1 MNQPQIIQN
10 PKGLIQ
16 KSAQMFV
23 QKPNE
28 FNAQINRQYQ
38 ILRKSGYK
46 FKTIRDMERFF
57 YPWIDQPEILQKA
70 DDPWLSSTTGF
81 RQITYG
87 QIVWNMLNLTHGYGI
102 FEKKPYVQEGWR
114 VFKGRPT
121 AGSDYAENAAT
132 LPDSDKPDLALLNE
146 AVATKAHVFD
156 ASEISRLLS
165 KSLDDTTDDPMKV
178 LREFYAQEHVKS
190 INEDLFQEFA
200 TASTNKINS
209 IDRLTASSAEVAAHS
224 GTYTAGDEDIF
235 AVDRSAN
242 SWADA
247 QSLYDA
253 SADRDLTESLVK
265 QLIRSCRVFW
275 GSNAKPV
282 FITGY
287 DTLDRFS
294 DWIDPS
300 LRYQIVP
307 GSDGLRYQP
316 IKVNDHETLPGI
328 GAGQIVNAYHNI
340 PIIPLSDVPQDT
352 ISRVYLIDLNSTY
365 IENLAPTQYFEG
377 GISSGDPFSVDGL
390 KDKGLVRT
398 IHRLK
403 STNLPGQG
411 KIRDLQ

>member
-1 MNQPQIIQN
+1 MTEQIIQN
-10 PKGLIQ
+10 PKELIH
-16 KSAQMFV
+16 KSAQLFMNR
-23 QKPNE
+23 PNE
-28 FNAQINRQYQ
+28 FNAQINSQYK

-46 FKTIRDMERFF
+46 FRSIRDMERFF

-87 QIVWNMLNLTHGYGI
+87 QIVWNMLNLTNGYGI
-102 FEKKPYVQEGWR
+102 FEKRPYIQEGWR

-121 AGSDYAENAAT
+121 AAADYAEAATT
-132 LPDSDKPDLALLNE
+132 LPDSDKPDLATLNE
-146 AVATKAHVFD
+146 TLATKAHVFD

-165 KSLDDTTDDPMKV
+165 KTQDDTTNDPMKV
-178 LREFYAQEHVKS
+178 LREFYAMEHVKS
-190 INEDLFQEFA
+190 INEDLFTDA
-200 TASTNKINS
+200 DTLNTNKINS
-209 IDRLTASSAEVAAHS
+209 IDRLTASSAEITAHS
-224 GTYTAGDEDIF
+224 YTAGDEDIF
-235 AVDRSAN
+235 GVDRSAN
-242 SWADA
+242 GWANA
-247 QSLYDA
+247 QSLYNA
-253 SADRDLTESLVK
+253 SADRDLTESLLK

-275 GSNAKPV
+275 GPSAKPV
-282 FITGY
+282 FVTGY

-294 DWIDPS
+294 DWVDPS
-300 LRYQIVP
+300 LRYQIAP
-307 GSDGLRYQP
+307 GSEGVRYQP

-352 ISRVYLIDLNSTY
+352 ISRVYLLDLNSTF

-377 GISSGDPFSVDGL
+377 GISSGDPFAVDGL

-411 KIRDLQ
+411 KLRDLQ